1 MKDER
6 LMKEMN
12 QIKGQVSLYVSIATL
27 VLGLIKFFIYG
38 FDFSFFYVEIFIL
51 AVTSIMFIVV
61 LMNITGTYDE
71 RTDQNIKTI
80 YQYGFIVL
88 FLGGLWTHFYQV
100 YVNLADKLVVIYI
113 TNTLIL
119 IGFIVTLILLKKK
132 SLYANYK
139 YIEYDKKKYY
149 LHIALNI
156 FRLLLIM
163 ASIYGSLMVIFGFPG
178 DMNILLI
185 FIIMSF
191 IMISFEYILFS
202 IYEKNHYDEMIRF
215 ENENPNMLSNNVF
228 VFQILIFIFTTLSS
242 YAALRVTMI
251 SINYE
256 HFNHESLLFWATIS
270 NYLQI
275 MSLDFLILG
284 FIATLIA
291 YKYLVKLL
299 GENSL
304 LKVFLI
310 VGIIKFVHQVLNLAF
325 SLFMPVIERY
335 FETSQEFFKA
345 VMTYNQINLVIVSVI
360 TVIYIGFAVIL
371 YFRNVKYK
379 YFVLF
384 YALINAVSHPF
395 VINQIYRNDHPN
407 YYIASYVLNTL
418 SAIIL
423 LVLIGLFAHTRY
435 QQSTFKVEEVLI
447 EA

>member
-1 MKDER
+1 
-6 LMKEMN
+6 
-12 QIKGQVSLYVSIATL
+12 
-27 VLGLIKFFIYG
+27 
-38 FDFSFFYVEIFIL
+38 
-51 AVTSIMFIVV
+51 
-61 LMNITGTYDE
+61 
-71 RTDQNIKTI
+71 
-80 YQYGFIVL
+80 
-88 FLGGLWTHFYQV
+88 
-100 YVNLADKLVVIYI
+100 
-113 TNTLIL
+113 
-119 IGFIVTLILLKKK
+119 
-132 SLYANYK
+132 
-139 YIEYDKKKYY
+139 
-149 LHIALNI
+149 
-156 FRLLLIM
+156 
-163 ASIYGSLMVIFGFPG
+163 
-178 DMNILLI
+178 
-185 FIIMSF
+185 
-191 IMISFEYILFS
+191 
-202 IYEKNHYDEMIRF
+202 MIRF

-228 VFQILIFIFTTLSS
+228 VFQILIFYPYYISS

-310 VGIIKFVHQVLNLAF
+310 VGIIKFIHQVLNLAF
-325 SLFMPVIERY
+325 SLFMPVILERY

-345 VMTYNQINLVIVSVI
+345 VTTYNQINLVIVSVI

-384 YALINAVSHPF
+384 YALVNVVSHPL

-418 SAIIL
+418 SAIVL
-423 LVLIGLFAHTRY
+423 LVLIGLFVHTRY
-435 QQSTFKVEEVLI
+435 QQSTFKAEEVLI